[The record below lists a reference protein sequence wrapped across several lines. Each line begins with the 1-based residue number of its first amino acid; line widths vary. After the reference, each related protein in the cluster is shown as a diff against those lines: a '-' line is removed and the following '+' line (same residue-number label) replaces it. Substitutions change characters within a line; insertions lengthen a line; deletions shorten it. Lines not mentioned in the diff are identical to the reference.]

1 MNNNT
6 VMTNE
11 EQIMMRKDFRDK
23 LVGRIETL
31 EKVKNLLLIPY
42 VGQATMS
49 QVAEYY
55 NVPIE
60 AIRTQYKR
68 NREEFEL
75 DGAIKQ
81 SSKSMKSL
89 IGSLRPNQKV
99 TNYRGRIEFKIDDE
113 FTLIVPNVGIV
124 LFPKRAIL
132 RMGMLLRDSEVA
144 KEVRTQL
151 LNIVQHTSEKNPE
164 LLTANINKEQ
174 QLLLGIGQAYSSGNI
189 IEVLKATQ
197 ALDSFRQRHIK
208 AIEKENVSLANSNKL
223 LTTEILK
230 ISDRKSMSR
239 VMRMM
244 VNELGLGYS
253 EAYAMVYKQLN
264 YRYGINLKSRGDKSK
279 PYVKHLRDNEWKLVQ
294 KIIVA
299 ILEENNVDTTKF
311 FEKCKIV
318 KSKK

>member
-1 MNNNT
+1 
-6 VMTNE
+6 MTNNCKVITE
-11 EQIMMRKDFRDK
+11 NEIVDNKEMRNKYIKRVEVLD
-23 LVGRIETL
+23 
-31 EKVKNLLLIPY
+31 KVKVLLLIPEME
-42 VGQATMS
+42 VMTIR
-49 QVAEYY
+49 QVADYY
-55 NVPIE
+55 ETSLEVVKWQFNH
-60 AIRTQYKR
+60 
-68 NREEFEL
+68 NSDEFIS
-75 DGAIKQ
+75 DGSILKTP
-81 SSKSMKSL
+81 KD
-89 IGSLRPNQKV
+89 
-99 TNYRGRIEFKIDDE
+99 FKIFNDSKTTFKDLQQQHGKLIIQIDDNT
-113 FTLIVPNVGIV
+113 TLEIPNRGIRC
-124 LFPKRAIL
+124 FPKRAIL

-151 LNIVQHTSEKNPE
+151 LNIVQHTSEENPE
-164 LLTANINKEQ
+164 LLTADINKEQ